1 MKINI
6 PFNQTDAVV
15 LFFLLILFIIGVRVV
30 IGFFKTPDSHKKH
43 RQSTETK
50 NETDADESGFKES

>member
-43 RQSTETK
+43 RRSTK
-50 NETDADESGFKES
+50 MINETDSDESGFKEL